1 MKSNLVAVVFLVT
14 LMSVSFVRAEGGV
27 EGGVEGG
34 ASIAEC
40 PEFID
45 GSVWFLGL
53 PTEEVVD
60 LEEVT
65 DIEVMPVDEEVVG
78 DVVVTDV
85 ADSGDVTDGEA
96 TDGEATDGEATDG
109 EATDGEATD
118 GEVADGEATD
128 GEATDGEATDG
139 EEVVVEDDDVQL
151 LPIEWIKRGNEDD
164 ELLNPVICYF
174 MAGGPAATAVADGSL
189 NSESRDLGQY
199 DKAAEIEA
207 KANLAAPSFGSQK
220 KGPVA
225 VVKKGRV
232 FLR

>member
-85 ADSGDVTDGEA
+85 ADSGDV
-96 TDGEATDGEATDG
+96 
-109 EATDGEATD
+109 
-118 GEVADGEATD
+118 TD

>member
-1 MKSNLVAVVFLVT
+1 M
-14 LMSVSFVRAEGGV
+14 
-27 EGGVEGG
+27 
-34 ASIAEC
+34 
-40 PEFID
+40 
-45 GSVWFLGL
+45 
-53 PTEEVVD
+53 
-60 LEEVT
+60 
-65 DIEVMPVDEEVVG
+65 
-78 DVVVTDV
+78 
-85 ADSGDVTDGEA
+85 
-96 TDGEATDGEATDG
+96 
-109 EATDGEATD
+109 
-118 GEVADGEATD
+118 
-128 GEATDGEATDG
+128 
-139 EEVVVEDDDVQL
+139 QL

>member
-1 MKSNLVAVVFLVT
+1 MKSNLVAVVFLIT
-14 LMSVSFVRAEGGV
+14 LMSVSFVRA

-85 ADSGDVTDGEA
+85 ADSGDVTDGEV
-96 TDGEATDGEATDG
+96 TDGEVTDGEVTDGEVTDG

-118 GEVADGEATD
+118 GEVADGEVA
-128 GEATDGEATDG
+128 DG

>member
-109 EATDGEATD
+109 E
-118 GEVADGEATD
+118 VAD

>member
-96 TDGEATDGEATDG
+96 TDGEVTDGEAT
-109 EATDGEATD
+109 
-118 GEVADGEATD
+118 DGEATD